1 MKTLFAVMYYDYEDP
16 DCSGVEFLGL
26 SEDECYKFIDKNFED
41 YYSDEWND
49 EEMGPFEAEEMG
61 KDWLKNELH
70 LEIVDL
76 AKDCTLSED
85 LAGLVKV
92 YHEDKEAERINS
104 GEI

>member
-16 DCSGVEFLGL
+16 NLSGVEFLGF
-26 SEDECYKFIDKNFED
+26 SEDECYKFIDENFED
-41 YYSDEWND
+41 YYSDKWND

-76 AKDCTLSED
+76 KDCALSED
-85 LAGLVKV
+85 LARLVKV

>member
-1 MKTLFAVMYYDYEDP
+1 MKTLFAVMHYDYEDP
-16 DCSGVEFLGL
+16 DFSGVEFLGL

-41 YYSDEWND
+41 YYSDEWNEK
-49 EEMGPFEAEEMG
+49 EEGPFEAEEMG

-70 LEIVDL
+70 LEVVDL
-76 AKDCTLSED
+76 KDCALSED
-85 LAGLVKV
+85 LASLVKV

>member
-16 DCSGVEFLGL
+16 GLSGVEFLGL

-41 YYSDEWND
+41 YYSDEWNEED
-49 EEMGPFEAEEMG
+49 EGPFEAEEMG

-70 LEIVDL
+70 LEVVDL
-76 AKDCTLSED
+76 KDCALSED

-92 YHEDKEAERINS
+92 YHEDKKQKE
-104 GEI
+104 